1 MAFRVGAEQ
10 TEAQNTKGFATGRA
24 VADPAP
30 YTQSAAS
37 EPLQL
42 IGEGSPVKEAAGPS
56 CAARTVPFSVTFHQ
70 ADEVEPGR
78 TAEFWG
84 MQNRFFRRA
93 RKRTRSHFFLFDVY
107 IPYLSHEN

>member
-84 MQNRFFRRA
+84 MQNRFFRPQ
-93 RKRTRSHFFLFDVY
+93 KRMSSLFLLKWV
-107 IPYLSHEN
+107 HVCR